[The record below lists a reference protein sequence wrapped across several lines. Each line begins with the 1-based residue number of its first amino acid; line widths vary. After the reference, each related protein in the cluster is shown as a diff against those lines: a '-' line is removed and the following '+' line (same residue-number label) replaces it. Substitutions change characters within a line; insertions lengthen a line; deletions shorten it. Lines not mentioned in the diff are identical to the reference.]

1 MELKLKT
8 EKASLKLT
16 MKDDDFDFALVTKAY
31 EIVTGKASKT
41 AKRGISIQQLKAVI
55 NGSDTHKCEPQSTR
69 EDDDRIP
76 GWKQPVKAQ
85 LMCPYCG
92 HCQDTTT
99 LYGDHWLKCPA
110 CGKKV
115 RLQSATSRWGI
126 PDEHG
131 YYYKATE
138 VYRDRDD
145 EKVDD
150 DLLNEMKQK
159 MEGTDDE
166 D

>member
-76 GWKQPVKAQ
+76 GWKQPVKVQ

-92 HCQDTTT
+92 RCQDTTT
-99 LYGDHWLKCPA
+99 LYGNHWLKCPV

-131 YYYKATE
+131 YYKATE

-150 DLLNEMKQK
+150 DLLNEMKRK
-159 MEGTDDE
+159 MEGKDDE

>member
-1 MELKLKT
+1 MKLKLKT

-31 EIVTGKASKT
+31 EIVTGKAVKT
-41 AKRGISIQQLKAVI
+41 AKPGVPVQQLKAVI
-55 NGSDTHKCEPQSTR
+55 NGSNTHKYEPQSTR

-76 GWKQPVKAQ
+76 GWKQPVKVQ

-92 HCQDTTT
+92 RCQDTTT
-99 LYGDHWLKCPA
+99 LYGNHWLKCPA
-110 CGKKV
+110 CGK
-115 RLQSATSRWGI
+115 
-126 PDEHG
+126 
-131 YYYKATE
+131 KATE

-150 DLLNEMKQK
+150 DLLNEMKRK
-159 MEGTDDE
+159 MEGKDD

>member
-31 EIVTGKASKT
+31 EIVTGRAAKT
-41 AKRGISIQQLKAVI
+41 AKPGVPVQQLKAVI
-55 NGSDTHKCEPQSTR
+55 NGSDTHKYEPQSTR

-92 HCQDTTT
+92 KNADTTA
-99 LYGDHWLKCPA
+99 LYGNHYLKCPT
-110 CGKKV
+110 CGGKV
-115 RLQSATSRWGI
+115 FLAPSTSRFGV

-138 VYRDRDD
+138 VYRDSSD
-145 EKVDD
+145 KQADD
-150 DLLNEMKQK
+150 DLLKLMKK
-159 MEGTDDE
+159 GMEE
-166 D
+166 HNA

>member
-1 MELKLKT
+1 MQLKL
-8 EKASLKLT
+8 EANGVNLKLT
-16 MKDDDFDFALVTKAY
+16 TKEEKVDFMTLTKAY
-31 EIVTGKASKT
+31 EIVTGDELEINETGASRNT
-41 AKRGISIQQLKAVI
+41 
-55 NGSDTHKCEPQSTR
+55 TPTR
-69 EDDDRIP
+69 EEDSSEQDRTP
-76 GWKQPVKAQ
+76 GWKQPVKVQ

-92 HCQDTTT
+92 RCQDTTT
-99 LYGDHWLKCPA
+99 LYGNHWLKCPA

-115 RLQSATSRWGI
+115 RLQSATSRWGV

-138 VYRDRDD
+138 VYRDRDA

-150 DLLNEMKQK
+150 DLLNEMKRK
-159 MEGTDDE
+159 MEGKDD

>member
-31 EIVTGKASKT
+31 EIVTGESYKVD
-41 AKRGISIQQLKAVI
+41 AKSFIANVTGTEDATKY
-55 NGSDTHKCEPQSTR
+55 EPRYTS
-69 EDDDRIP
+69 EEYDRIP

-92 HCQDTTT
+92 RCQDTTT
-99 LYGDHWLKCPA
+99 LYGNHWLKCPV

-150 DLLNEMKQK
+150 DLLNEMKRK
-159 MEGTDDE
+159 MEGKDDE